1 MPIRQNRPRGDS
13 VKTEYDESQG
23 IALAESDEE
32 AVETSLPRSFADGSE
47 TISGYFLWKRPV
59 NGSAK
64 TGMTETS
71 RRANGKIQE
80 CRSKGSR
87 GTRFPLAELRGG
99 SLLSGCWG
107 EASGAG
113 RGQGPAQLSDG
124 NRHLVLGITC
134 RQTLLFSWVQEAGAN
149 HDFQKGGMTVAAEN
163 DKTQWQVRQERDL

>member
-1 MPIRQNRPRGDS
+1 M
-13 VKTEYDESQG
+13 KTEYDESQG

-87 GTRFPLAELRGG
+87 GTQFPLAEL
-99 SLLSGCWG
+99 
-107 EASGAG
+107 EAAASYLGAGAKHPCIAG
-113 RGQGPAQLSDG
+113 RGCNPAQ
-124 NRHLVLGITC
+124 
-134 RQTLLFSWVQEAGAN
+134 
-149 HDFQKGGMTVAAEN
+149 
-163 DKTQWQVRQERDL
+163 

>member
-134 RQTLLFSWVQEAGAN
+134 RIIHNLLCFSGTGETHVSKK
-149 HDFQKGGMTVAAEN
+149 KGGTTDETHE
-163 DKTQWQVRQERDL
+163 TQWPVWKKWRL

>member
-113 RGQGPAQLSDG
+113 RGQGPAQLSVG

-134 RQTLLFSWVQEAGAN
+134 RQTSLFPWVQEAGAT
-149 HDFQKGGMTVAAEN
+149 HDFQ
-163 DKTQWQVRQERDL
+163 ERSNCL

>member
-1 MPIRQNRPRGDS
+1 MTKAKA
-13 VKTEYDESQG
+13 V
-23 IALAESDEE
+23 ALAESDEE

-71 RRANGKIQE
+71 RRANGEIQE

-87 GTRFPLAELRGG
+87 GTQFPLAELRGG

-113 RGQGPAQLSDG
+113 RGQGPAQLSVG

-134 RQTLLFSWVQEAGAN
+134 RQTSLFPWVQEAGAT
-149 HDFQKGGMTVAAEN
+149 HDFQ
-163 DKTQWQVRQERDL
+163 ERSSCL

>member
-1 MPIRQNRPRGDS
+1 M
-13 VKTEYDESQG
+13 KTEYDESQG

-113 RGQGPAQLSDG
+113 RGQGPAQLSVG
-124 NRHLVLGITC
+124 NRHLVLGTTC
-134 RQTLLFSWVQEAGAN
+134 RQTSLFPLVQEAGAT
-149 HDFQKGGMTVAAEN
+149 HEF
-163 DKTQWQVRQERDL
+163 QERSSCL

>member
-1 MPIRQNRPRGDS
+1 MTKAKA
-13 VKTEYDESQG
+13 V
-23 IALAESDEE
+23 ALAESDEV
-32 AVETSLPRSFADGSE
+32 AVEISLPAHLRMAAKRSAA
-47 TISGYFLWKRPV
+47 IFLWKRPV

-71 RRANGKIQE
+71 RRANGEIQE

-87 GTRFPLAELRGG
+87 GTRFPLAKLRGG

-134 RQTLLFSWVQEAGAN
+134 RHGDRFRCFYKAGEK
-149 HDFQKGGMTVAAEN
+149 HVLPKMKKGA
-163 DKTQWQVRQERDL
+163 

>member
-1 MPIRQNRPRGDS
+1 MT
-13 VKTEYDESQG
+13 KAKAA
-23 IALAESDEE
+23 ALAESDEE

-87 GTRFPLAELRGG
+87 GTQFPLAELRGG

-134 RQTLLFSWVQEAGAN
+134 RHGDRFCCFSEAGEK
-149 HDFQKGGMTVAAEN
+149 HVLPKMKKGA
-163 DKTQWQVRQERDL
+163 

>member
-1 MPIRQNRPRGDS
+1 MTKAKALPWL
-13 VKTEYDESQG
+13 SQMRKP
-23 IALAESDEE
+23 L
-32 AVETSLPRSFADGSE
+32 SLRSPRSFADGSE

-71 RRANGKIQE
+71 RRANGKIQD

-87 GTRFPLAELRGG
+87 GRQSPLAELRGG
-99 SLLSGCWG
+99 SLLSGGWG
-107 EASGAG
+107 EAAGAG

-134 RQTLLFSWVQEAGAN
+134 RHGDRFRCFFEAGEK
-149 HDFQKGGMTVAAEN
+149 HGFPKTKKGA
-163 DKTQWQVRQERDL
+163 

>member
-1 MPIRQNRPRGDS
+1 MTKAKA
-13 VKTEYDESQG
+13 V
-23 IALAESDEE
+23 ALAESDEE

-71 RRANGKIQE
+71 RRANGEIQE

-107 EASGAG
+107 EASGCAG

-124 NRHLVLGITC
+124 NRHLILSITC
-134 RQTLLFSWVQEAGAN
+134 RHGDRFHCFFEAGEK
-149 HDFQKGGMTVAAEN
+149 HVLPKMKKGA
-163 DKTQWQVRQERDL
+163 

>member
-1 MPIRQNRPRGDS
+1 MVKRNWKGECNMSKPKVLNRKKLRAFVLPIEQDRPRGDP

-23 IALAESDEE
+23 RRPGWVRWESRWD
-32 AVETSLPRSFADGSE
+32 FAPPLIRGWQRNDQRL
-47 TISGYFLWKRPV
+47 FLWKRPV

-71 RRANGKIQE
+71 RRANGEIQE

-99 SLLSGCWG
+99 SLLSGCRG
-107 EASGAG
+107 ETSGAG
-113 RGQGPAQLSDG
+113 RGEGPAQLSDG

-134 RQTLLFSWVQEAGAN
+134 RHTLRFSG
-149 HDFQKGGMTVAAEN
+149 F
-163 DKTQWQVRQERDL
+163 

>member
-1 MPIRQNRPRGDS
+1 MT
-13 VKTEYDESQG
+13 KAKAA
-23 IALAESDEE
+23 ALAESDEE
-32 AVETSLPRSFADGSE
+32 AVELRSTAHLRMAAKRSAA
-47 TISGYFLWKRPV
+47 FLWKRPA

-64 TGMTETS
+64 TGRPETS
-71 RRANGKIQE
+71 RRANGEIQE

-87 GTRFPLAELRGG
+87 GTQVPLAELRGG

-134 RQTLLFSWVQEAGAN
+134 RQNLLFSWVQEAGAN
-149 HDFQKGGMTVAAEN
+149 HVFQKRRN
-163 DKTQWQVRQERDL
+163 DSCR

>member
-113 RGQGPAQLSDG
+113 RGQGPAQLSVG

-134 RQTLLFSWVQEAGAN
+134 RQTSLFPWVREAGAT
-149 HDFQKGGMTVAAEN
+149 HEF
-163 DKTQWQVRQERDL
+163 QERSSCL

>member
-1 MPIRQNRPRGDS
+1 MKKLRAFCLPIGQDRPRGDS

-113 RGQGPAQLSDG
+113 RGQGPAQLSVG

-134 RQTLLFSWVQEAGAN
+134 RHGDRFRCFLRQGKNMVY
-149 HDFQKGGMTVAAEN
+149 QK
-163 DKTQWQVRQERDL
+163 

>member
-134 RQTLLFSWVQEAGAN
+134 RHGFG
-149 HDFQKGGMTVAAEN
+149 FQGLRGRG
-163 DKTQWQVRQERDL
+163 KTWFLKK

>member
-1 MPIRQNRPRGDS
+1 MTKAKA
-13 VKTEYDESQG
+13 V
-23 IALAESDEE
+23 ALAESDEE

-134 RQTLLFSWVQEAGAN
+134 RHTERFFLFSRGRRKACLSKN
-149 HDFQKGGMTVAAEN
+149 
-163 DKTQWQVRQERDL
+163 ERKDRCL

>member
-113 RGQGPAQLSDG
+113 RGQGPAQLSVG

-134 RQTLLFSWVQEAGAN
+134 RQNALFPWVQEAGAT
-149 HDFQKGGMTVAAEN
+149 HDFQ
-163 DKTQWQVRQERDL
+163 ERSRCL

>member
-1 MPIRQNRPRGDS
+1 MKKLRAFCLPIRQDRPCGDP

-23 IALAESDEE
+23 TTLAEADEE

-71 RRANGKIQE
+71 RRANGEIQE

-134 RQTLLFSWVQEAGAN
+134 RHGDCFRCFFEAGEK
-149 HDFQKGGMTVAAEN
+149 HVLPKMKKGA
-163 DKTQWQVRQERDL
+163 

>member
-1 MPIRQNRPRGDS
+1 MT
-13 VKTEYDESQG
+13 KAKAA
-23 IALAESDEE
+23 ALAESDEE
-32 AVETSLPRSFADGSE
+32 AVELSLPHSFTDGSE
-47 TISGYFLWKRPV
+47 MISGYFLWKRPV

-64 TGMTETS
+64 TGMTEMS
-71 RRANGKIQE
+71 RRANGEIRE

-124 NRHLVLGITC
+124 NRHLVLGIPC
-134 RQTLLFSWVQEAGAN
+134 RHGDGFRWFFEAGAK
-149 HDFQKGGMTVAAEN
+149 HDLPKTKKGA
-163 DKTQWQVRQERDL
+163 